1 MMLDEI
7 LSIEDIIPV
16 FEPFCLKV
24 YCLDGK
30 IAYFGA
36 KHLP

>member
-1 MMLDEI
+1 MSDEI
-7 LSIEDIIPV
+7 LSIKDIIAV

-30 IAYFGA
+30 IAYFRA

>member
-1 MMLDEI
+1 MMSDEI
-7 LSIEDIIPV
+7 LSIKDIIAV